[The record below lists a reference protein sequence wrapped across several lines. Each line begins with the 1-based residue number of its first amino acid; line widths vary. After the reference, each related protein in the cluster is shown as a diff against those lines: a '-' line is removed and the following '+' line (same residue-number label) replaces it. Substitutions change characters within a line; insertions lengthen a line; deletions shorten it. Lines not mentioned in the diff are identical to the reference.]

1 MKYDEYLYKNL
12 ELLKEFILNEVP
24 SNYKLQIKD
33 IFDNC
38 RYIGLD
44 NIIDGEIHKI
54 TFAYHTALFIENDDD
69 PSSDDFVG
77 MWYNSDGDTIKIS
90 HLDVLREFNKKKRF
104 INGNS

>member
-1 MKYDEYLYKNL
+1 MKYDKYLYKNL

-38 RYIGLD
+38 KYVGLD
-44 NIIDGEIHKI
+44 NIIDDEIHKI
-54 TFAYHTALFIENDDD
+54 TFAYHTALFIENNDD

-77 MWYNSDGDTIKIS
+77 IWYNKDGDTIKIS
-90 HLDVLREFNKKKRF
+90 QLDVLREFK
-104 INGNS
+104 INNIIHNNL

>member
-38 RYIGLD
+38 RHIWRML
-44 NIIDGEIHKI
+44 IMKKTVKI
-54 TFAYHTALFIENDDD
+54 ALI
-69 PSSDDFVG
+69 PVG
-77 MWYNSDGDTIKIS
+77 ITHCDSLKYKYKQVLKKIKK
-90 HLDVLREFNKKKRF
+90 LRS
-104 INGNS
+104 I